1 MLHRKGELVKKNLF
15 WMILIYKVPAE
26 PSTLRVRAWRKIKD
40 MGALYLQQSVAIYP
54 KIKHLVEKFSD
65 LVAEIRASEGEA
77 LLFEVINLSGEEEE
91 ALIFKFNEQRNL
103 EYRELMDKCEDFFAE
118 IKKETERQNFTFAEL
133 EENDEELDKLSRWY
147 EKIKERDFFEASM
160 RQKAEE
166 MLARCREMFFEF
178 AQTVYKKEGTM

>member
-1 MLHRKGELVKKNLF
+1 MLHRGELVKEDLS

-54 KIKHLVEKFSD
+54 KINHLAEEFTDLVE
-65 LVAEIRASEGEA
+65 EIKTSGGEA
-77 LLFEVINLSGEEEE
+77 LLFEVINLSGEGEK
-91 ALIFKFNEQRNL
+91 ALISKFNEQRDL
-103 EYRELMDKCEDFFAE
+103 EYRELMDKCEDFFDE
-118 IKKETERQNFTFAEL
+118 IKKETARQNFTFAEL
-133 EENDEELDKLSRWY
+133 EENDEELEKLSRWY

-178 AQTVYKKEGTM
+178 AQTIYKKEGTM